1 MVGGKIRMKVV
12 LQDGIKDCGIC
23 CLLSIIKYYNGKV
36 SKEYL
41 RQLTNT
47 TKNGVSLLNLLEAA
61 KKIGFEVEAVKGDI
75 EKIKADNLPC
85 IAHVIINKSYH
96 HFIVI
101 YEIDEKDQRILIMDP
116 AKGKRILS
124 TSEFKLMTSNHYL
137 FLKPFQKLPIFHDNR
152 IIRKSIG
159 FFLKKEKH
167 YILFLFFLTMFYFV
181 FNVLSSYHFK
191 YLIDYGINYNTG
203 NNLVLISFV
212 VLFIYLLKEF
222 SSLLRKIL
230 LLKYGL
236 LFDQNI
242 TIKTLNQII
251 LLPYLYYKNRTTGE
265 VVTRIKDLSII
276 KEYLTVLLLFVTTDL
291 VSIVIF
297 IILLF
302 NINKKLSIIALFLL
316 LSLVSVSLIFKK
328 TIKQKT
334 EKLYRK
340 EEQINSFLI
349 ETLSS
354 VEAIKG
360 MHIEIPTIKKIT
372 KKYREFLNSLY
383 SLSLTSEAITIL
395 KSIIYNIFVVII
407 LYYGSNYV
415 IKGQVSLSDLIVF
428 QSILSFYTSSFQSLI
443 TIITEYPRYKIASE
457 RIEDLFTIKKE
468 IFQGGNYYNLYRL
481 EGDISYHNLTYSYNG
496 KILLDCINLTIKF
509 GEKVFLYGPSG
520 VGKSTLVKLLMRYI
534 EVPFNSLSINEIDIN
549 HYHLDVLREHITYIS
564 QQEFLFNDT
573 VLNNIKLYRNF
584 PKEEIQKVMALTLVN
599 EVATMDKLVEENG
612 FNFSGG
618 ERQRIILARSILK
631 KSDIYIFDEAFSQID
646 TLREKKILLNIFR
659 YLKNKTI
666 IVISHRFDNK
676 ELFDRII
683 SLRNGKISE
692 EEL

>member
-1 MVGGKIRMKVV
+1 M
-12 LQDGIKDCGIC
+12 
-23 CLLSIIKYYNGKV
+23 
-36 SKEYL
+36 
-41 RQLTNT
+41 
-47 TKNGVSLLNLLEAA
+47 
-61 KKIGFEVEAVKGDI
+61 
-75 EKIKADNLPC
+75 
-85 IAHVIINKSYH
+85 
-96 HFIVI
+96 
-101 YEIDEKDQRILIMDP
+101 
-116 AKGKRILS
+116 
-124 TSEFKLMTSNHYL
+124 
-137 FLKPFQKLPIFHDNR
+137 
-152 IIRKSIG
+152 
-159 FFLKKEKH
+159 
-167 YILFLFFLTMFYFV
+167 
-181 FNVLSSYHFK
+181 
-191 YLIDYGINYNTG
+191 
-203 NNLVLISFV
+203 
-212 VLFIYLLKEF
+212 
-222 SSLLRKIL
+222 
-230 LLKYGL
+230 
-236 LFDQNI
+236 
-242 TIKTLNQII
+242 
-251 LLPYLYYKNRTTGE
+251 
-265 VVTRIKDLSII
+265 
-276 KEYLTVLLLFVTTDL
+276 
-291 VSIVIF
+291 
-297 IILLF
+297 
-302 NINKKLSIIALFLL
+302 
-316 LSLVSVSLIFKK
+316 
-328 TIKQKT
+328 
-334 EKLYRK
+334 
-340 EEQINSFLI
+340 
-349 ETLSS
+349 
-354 VEAIKG
+354 
-360 MHIEIPTIKKIT
+360 
-372 KKYREFLNSLY
+372 
-383 SLSLTSEAITIL
+383 
-395 KSIIYNIFVVII
+395 
-407 LYYGSNYV
+407 

-584 PKEEIQKVMALTLVN
+584 PKEEIQKVMALTLVD

>member
-1 MVGGKIRMKVV
+1 MKVV

-23 CLLSIIKYYNGKV
+23 CLLSIIKHYNGKV

-47 TKNGVSLLNLLEAA
+47 TKNGVSLFNLLEAS

-75 EKIKADNLPC
+75 EKINADNLPC
-85 IAHVIINKSYH
+85 IAHVIINKSHH

-101 YEIDEKDQRILIMDP
+101 YKIDEVGQKILVMDP
-116 AKGKRILS
+116 SQGKRTFS

-137 FLKPFQKLPIFHDNR
+137 FLKPIQKLPIFHDNK
-152 IIRKSIG
+152 IIRKSICL
-159 FFLKKEKH
+159 FLKKKKH
-167 YILFLFFLTMFYFV
+167 YILFLFFLTIFYFV
-181 FNVLSSYHFK
+181 FNVFSSYHFK
-191 YLIDYGINYNTG
+191 YLIDYGINYNTS
-203 NNLVLISFV
+203 NNLGLISFV

-222 SSLLRKIL
+222 SSLFRKIL

-236 LFDQNI
+236 LFDQSI
-242 TIKTLNQII
+242 TIKTLNQLI

-265 VVTRIKDLSII
+265 VITRVKDLSII
-276 KEYLTVLLLFVTTDL
+276 KEYLTLVLLFVTTDL
-291 VSIVIF
+291 VSILIF

-302 NINKKLSIIALFLL
+302 NINKKLSVIALFLL
-316 LSLVSVSLIFKK
+316 LFLILISIVFKR
-328 TIKQKT
+328 IAKQKT
-334 EKLYRK
+334 ERLYRE

-360 MHIEIPTIKKIT
+360 MHIEFRIIKKFIR
-372 KKYREFLNSLY
+372 KYRNFLSSLY
-383 SLSLTSEAITIL
+383 SLSLTSEVVVVL
-395 KSIIYNIFVVII
+395 KSIVYNIFMVII
-407 LYYGSNYV
+407 LYYGSSYI
-415 IKGQVSLSDLIVF
+415 IKGQVSLSDIIVF
-428 QSILSFYTSSFQSLI
+428 QSILSFYTNSFQSLI
-443 TIITEYPRYKIASE
+443 NIITEYPRYKVASE

-468 IFQGGNYYNLYRL
+468 VFQGGNYYKLYSL
-481 EGDISYHNLTYSYNG
+481 EGDIFYHNLTYSYNG
-496 KILLDCINLTIKF
+496 KLLLDHINLTIRF
-509 GEKVFLYGPSG
+509 GEKIFLYGPSG
-520 VGKSTLVKLLMRYI
+520 VGKSTLIKILMRYI
-534 EVPFNSLSINEIDIN
+534 EVPFNSLSVNGIDIN

-573 VLNNIKLYRNF
+573 ILNNIRLYRNF
-584 PKEEIQKVMALTLVN
+584 PKEEVQKVMNLTLVD
-599 EVATMDKLVEENG
+599 EVASMDKLVEENG

-618 ERQRIILARSILK
+618 ERQRIVLARSILK

-646 TLREKKILLNIFR
+646 TIRERKILLNIFG

-676 ELFDRII
+676 ELFDRVIA
-683 SLRNGKISE
+683 LKNGQINE
-692 EEL
+692 EKL